1 MKNLLL
7 TIEYDGSNF
16 FGWQRQSE
24 ARTVQGDLEKVLSEV
39 CGSTILINGASRTDA
54 GVHAYGQTASF
65 KGDWTI
71 PTDKILV
78 AANNLLSGGQNYAGS
93 VGDVRITSI
102 EEVALDFHARYNAKE
117 KTYIYKIRNCYE
129 KDVFD
134 RNYSYQIVKPL
145 NLEFMQKAARDV
157 VGTHDFK
164 CFQAMGGKELNS
176 TVRTIS
182 NLQIYEDIIEEELN
196 LGGFQD
202 RIITI
207 EITGNGFLYNMVRIL
222 TGTLVDIG
230 IGKIGQRSMAK
241 AIESMDREKAGHTA
255 PPQGLYLSEVF
266 Y

>member
-16 FGWQRQSE
+16 FGWQRQLE
-24 ARTVQGDLEKVLSEV
+24 ARTVQGELEKVLSEI
-39 CGSTILINGASRTDA
+39 CGSKILINGASRTDA
-54 GVHAYGQTASF
+54 GVHAYAQRANF

-71 PTDKILV
+71 PTEKIMF
-78 AANNLLSGGQNYAGS
+78 AANNLLSGGQNNVGS
-93 VGDVRITSI
+93 VGDARITQI
-102 EEVALDFHARYNAKE
+102 DEVALDFHARYKAKG

-134 RNYSYQIVKPL
+134 RNYAYQIVKPL
-145 NLEFMQKAARDV
+145 NLQSMEKAGRDV

-164 CFQAMGGKELNS
+164 CFQAMGGKDLKS

-182 NLQIYEDIIEEELN
+182 NLQIYEDILEEEKN
-196 LGGFQD
+196 PGGYYD

-222 TGTLVDIG
+222 TGTLVEIG
-230 IGKIGQRSMAK
+230 LGKIGQHGIVK

-255 PPQGLYLSEVF
+255 PPQGLYLSEIF

>member
-16 FGWQRQSE
+16 FGWQRQPE
-24 ARTVQGDLEKVLSEV
+24 ARTIQGDLEKVLSEV
-39 CGSTILINGASRTDA
+39 CGSKILINGASRTDA

-78 AANNLLSGGQNYAGS
+78 AANNLLSGGQNNAGS
-93 VGDVRITSI
+93 VGDVRITRI
-102 EEVALDFHARYNAKE
+102 EEVALDFHARYKAKG

-134 RNYSYQIVKPL
+134 RNYAYQIVKPL
-145 NLEFMQKAARDV
+145 NLAFMEKAARDV

-164 CFQAMGGKELNS
+164 CFQAMGGRELKS

-182 NLQIYEDIIEEELN
+182 NLQIYEDVLEEEEN
-196 LGGFQD
+196 PAGFHD

-230 IGKIGQRSMAK
+230 VGKIGQRGMAK

-255 PPQGLYLSEVF
+255 PPQGLYLSEI
-266 Y
+266 YY